1 MLTLSYMHL
10 YEGTNTNIWFHLWRN
25 GCFLWG
31 IRRKY
36 LMLLGKIRLQQ
47 SNKHMQTW
55 SLITF
60 RNFSM
65 QASYYPL
72 NTFYLVIF
80 FFFLSVGSASLLV
93 FPQCAAAWFPTAKA
107 ASAAVTCRLEVS
119 LLVGVRMGGGGLCRC
134 LVLLGS
140 TTLGVRA
147 RRGRTLQP
155 S

>member
-1 MLTLSYMHL
+1 METHRCMLTLSYMHL

-36 LMLLGKIRLQQ
+36 LMLLGKIRLKQ
-47 SNKHMQTW
+47 SNKRMQTW

-65 QASYYPL
+65 QASCYPL

-80 FFFLSVGSASLLV
+80 FFFCSLLEV
-93 FPQCAAAWFPTAKA
+93 LPCLSFHSVQLPGFLLLKQPQ
-107 ASAAVTCRLEVS
+107 
-119 LLVGVRMGGGGLCRC
+119 LLWPAGWRC
-134 LVLLGS
+134 LCWWGWGWVVVGCAGAWS
-140 TTLGVRA
+140 SWVV
-147 RRGRTLQP
+147 QHWV
-155 S
+155 